1 MQCDT
6 RLGYIMRVS
15 KFTLFSFVFCYF
27 IELLLY
33 KMFILGTTLMQHSVW
48 FGSAGRLAEV
58 A

>member
-6 RLGYIMRVS
+6 RLGYIMRVP
-15 KFTLFSFVFCYF
+15 KFTLFSCVFCYF

-33 KMFILGTTLMQHSVW
+33 KMFILGTTLMQYSVW